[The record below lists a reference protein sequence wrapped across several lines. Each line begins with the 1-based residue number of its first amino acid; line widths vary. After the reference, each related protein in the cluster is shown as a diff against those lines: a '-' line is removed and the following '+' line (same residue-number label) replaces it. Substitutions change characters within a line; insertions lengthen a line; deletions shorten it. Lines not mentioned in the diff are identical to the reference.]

1 MQKLYYSIKEVCD
14 IIDEEQ
20 HILRYWEKEFS
31 SLKPKKNRA
40 GNRIYSEKDIEMLK
54 RIKVLLRDDK
64 LSVKQAKE
72 QLHIF
77 IFSELNN
84 EIEHSGE
91 VAVDEETLVP
101 VNELESQSQVY
112 FNVNSIDTN
121 QIDST
126 SRTIDNRQD
135 FQSSDNQKQDI
146 QKQDIQDYGIQNK
159 LSEFKEVNGNFVL
172 FGDAVRVPSNED
184 LEANSNSNK
193 NEILIAKKE
202 IKEIYNF
209 FTEVLNYLR
218 A

>member
-91 VAVDEETLVP
+91 VAVEEEILVP
-101 VNELESQSQVY
+101 VSELESQSQVY
-112 FNVNSIDTN
+112 YNVNSIDTN
-121 QIDST
+121 QINST
-126 SRTIDNRQD
+126 SKIIDNRQESIK
-135 FQSSDNQKQDI
+135 QENINQDI
-146 QKQDIQDYGIQNK
+146 QSPDIQNIDIQNK

-172 FGDAVRVPSNED
+172 FGDAVREPNNQD
-184 LEANSNSNK
+184 LEANANIAK
-193 NEILIAKKE
+193 NEILIPKKD

-209 FTEVLNYLR
+209 FTELLTYLR